1 MNQKY
6 KALHQLVLNS
16 FLLITSSG
24 PQVVF
29 QIYVYLYLYSG
40 DPVLKPKHVCRTDI
54 SKNILHDTFKFII
67 VQIYI
72 SLYY

>member
-29 QIYVYLYLYSG
+29 QIYVS
-40 DPVLKPKHVCRTDI
+40 VSVFWRSRPKA
-54 SKNILHDTFKFII
+54 
-67 VQIYI
+67 
-72 SLYY
+72 